1 MNLESMPTRL
11 CAALAGLLVPGALLL
26 AQDTADV
33 ERPADQATERS
44 LDRSIEQS
52 IEQSLEQ
59 STQQPSDQLP
69 GEAAATGRDLDRL
82 TVTGSRVRSQIRA
95 GAQPVTRLG
104 RDDITAS
111 GAVRLGDLLQQ
122 LPMFTG
128 SPLNT
133 ATSQR
138 GSGGDLSRGI
148 ETLEL
153 RGLGPERTLVLV
165 NGRRFVPG
173 GNGASG
179 LVDLGMI
186 PTAWIEAVE
195 IYRAGASVEY
205 GADAVAGVVNILTRD
220 AFDGVELNAQGRVT
234 ERGDGET
241 LRASVL
247 VGRQGVGRNRNGG
260 WTAGLEVV
268 DQPSVS
274 KGERAFSSTRL
285 TLDGPDNRRVF
296 DGSSAPPAGQFRTS
310 TGRFTL
316 IDGRDGDSRSD
327 FREFTDAD
335 RFNFN
340 PFEDLLQASTRTTL
354 FGSGQWTFDG
364 GMEGWIEA
372 LAHRR
377 ESSAQLAPLPLFT
390 TRETDV
396 SVAADNLYNPF
407 DETLVDVRRRL
418 VEAGPRRFE
427 QANDA
432 WRFAGGL
439 AGWIDLPVGPWRWDA
454 HLTWGRNET
463 DQRQTGDLLDDR
475 LRAALGPSF
484 VDADGTPTC
493 GTADAPI
500 PGCVPLNLFGG
511 PGSITP
517 AMLAWV
523 GADLRDSGFNEQ
535 RAAELNLA
543 GDLMILPSGPLAA
556 AAGFQ
561 YREERGAETPDPR
574 TQAGNTT
581 GAARGATRGSFD
593 AVEAY
598 VEFGVPVT
606 PDLELDL
613 GVRGVHFSNFG
624 TDAVF
629 EIGAAWRPTD
639 RLTVSAQY
647 SEAFRAPNIG
657 ELFGA
662 LSQSNPIVIDPCARF
677 DERTPEEIERCI
689 AQGVPADGSFD
700 QSGEETPQLSGGNP
714 DLAPERATIRTV
726 GAAWRVPGLDDANL
740 RLDLYDI
747 TIDDGIGALGA
758 ETVLG
763 QCLAT
768 GAAVFCD
775 AIERAPDGALTSI
788 GAQLQNLAREETR
801 GIDLEADWTVGALG
815 GRLGQ
820 RVLLSWV
827 HERQLVAFP
836 RAEPLFGAGGYDPDR
851 FGAIPEW
858 RGRYH
863 LDWRRGDLKLG
874 YRAQWIDAIE
884 ERGGEVFPGTVNRA
898 GSVLYHDLFA
908 EYDLGNRVPGRWTL
922 GAGIDNVTDV
932 RPPFLAN
939 ADEANTDVAT
949 YRLLGTTYW
958 LRAEARF
965 GG

>member
-1 MNLESMPTRL
+1 MRFDR
-11 CAALAGLLVPGALLL
+11 AHGWIALPLTLLL
-26 AQDTADV
+26 ALPSAVRAQDTD
-33 ERPADQATERS
+33 EPAS
-44 LDRSIEQS
+44 
-52 IEQSLEQ
+52 
-59 STQQPSDQLP
+59 SD
-69 GEAAATGRDLDRL
+69 DLDRVV
-82 TVTGSRVRSQIRA
+82 VTGSRVQSAIRA
-95 GAQPVTRLG
+95 GAQPLTRLD
-104 RDDITAS
+104 RDDITTS

-138 GSGGDLSRGI
+138 GSGGNLSRGI
-148 ETLEL
+148 ETIEL

-220 AFDGVELNAQGRVT
+220 GFDGLEFDAQASIT
-234 ERGDGET
+234 GEADAET
-241 LRASVL
+241 VRASVL
-247 VGRQGVGRNRNGG
+247 AGRQGERGG

-274 KGERAFSSTRL
+274 KGDRGFSSTRL
-285 TLDGPDNRRVF
+285 TLDGPENQRVF
-296 DGSSAPPAGQFRTS
+296 DGSSAPPSGQYRTS
-310 TGRFTL
+310 FGRFTL
-316 IDGRDGDSRSD
+316 RDGQDGDSPGD

-340 PFEDLLQASTRTTL
+340 PFEDLIQESTRATL
-354 FGSGQWTFDG
+354 FGSGQWSFDG
-364 GMEGWIEA
+364 GTRGWVEA

-377 ESSAQLAPLPLFT
+377 ESSAQLAPLPFFT

-396 SVAADNLYNPF
+396 VVDADNLYNPF
-407 DETLVDVRRRL
+407 GETLVDVRRRL
-418 VEAGPRRFE
+418 VEAGPRSFE
-427 QANDA
+427 QDNDA
-432 WRFAGGL
+432 WRVAAGLEGYI
-439 AGWIDLPVGPWRWDA
+439 GRWGWDA
-454 HLTWGRNET
+454 SLAWGRNET

-484 VDADGTPTC
+484 LDNGTPTC
-493 GTADAPI
+493 GTPDSPI

-511 PGSITP
+511 AGSITDD
-517 AMLAWV
+517 MLAYA
-523 GADLRDSGFNEQ
+523 GADLRDSGFNVQ
-535 RAAELNLA
+535 RVVEFNLV
-543 GDLMILPSGPLAA
+543 GDLATLPAGPLATA
-556 AAGFQ
+556 VGFQ

-593 AVEAY
+593 AAEAY
-598 VEFGVPVT
+598 LEFGVPIT
-606 PDLELDL
+606 PNLELDL
-613 GVRGVHFSNFG
+613 GVRGVDFSNFG
-624 TDAVF
+624 RDAVF
-629 EIGAAWRPTD
+629 EVGAAWRATD
-639 RLTVSAQY
+639 RLTVSAQF

-662 LSQSNPIVIDPCARF
+662 LSQANPIVIDPCARF

-689 AQGVPADGSFD
+689 AQGVPANGSFT

-714 DLAPERATIRTV
+714 DLQPERATVRTV
-726 GAAWRVPGLDDANL
+726 GVSWRVPRLDDANL
-740 RLDLYDI
+740 RVDLYDI

-758 ETVLG
+758 ETVLD

-775 AIERAPDGALTSI
+775 AIERAPGGALTSI
-788 GAQLQNLAREETR
+788 SARLQNLAREETR
-801 GIDLEADWTVGALG
+801 GIDLEADWHVDAFG

-820 RVLLSWV
+820 RVLLSYV
-827 HERQLVAFP
+827 DERRLVAFP
-836 RAEPLFGAGGYDPDR
+836 GADPLFGAGGYDPDR

-858 RGRYH
+858 RGRYR
-863 LDWRRGDLKLG
+863 LDWARDRLKLG

-884 ERGGEVFPGTVNRA
+884 ERGGEVFPGTINRA

-908 EYDLGNRVPGRWTL
+908 EYGLGRWTL
-922 GAGIDNVTDV
+922 GAGIDNLTDV

-958 LRAEARF
+958 LRVGARF
-965 GG
+965 